1 MENDSQKAGR
11 HRNDTRKDTRLH
23 CSDFSALKNP
33 TTYSNTRSSPLLHLE
48 NRSDHHVLLV
58 VVELVHHLFCLLQEL
73 FQSVWQRMINSA
85 LNEMTISIFQDHC
98 IDVYLALIFPQ
109 KASLLTLVPWM
120 KPVYLV
126 TFLLL
131 GGTSSI
137 LRTFLGGTS

>member
-58 VVELVHHLFCLLQEL
+58 DVLHHLYCLPQEL
-73 FQSVWQRMINSA
+73 FQSVWQRMINSGRYFFK
-85 LNEMTISIFQDHC
+85 LRNC
-98 IDVYLALIFPQ
+98 
-109 KASLLTLVPWM
+109 LLKTLPTFGPLG
-120 KPVYLV
+120 PVYLV